1 MQITIFSVWM
11 TFLWSSVLILGIYIL
26 RKRSVLLNL
35 CSMSGVILFYLFC
48 IVRLLVPVELPWTK
62 VVVGGKLYNWLY
74 NVASY
79 NAGTV
84 KHPVPVFTVVLEIWA
99 VVAVFLIGRYA
110 LQYRRTHAYFGSIPA
125 VWDPEICQILEEI
138 QSAHHSKYKID
149 IVQTAAV
156 DTPCCIGIFDKRIL
170 IPDKKYSHEEM
181 YYILLH
187 EYTHLHNND
196 ILTRQLMHGI
206 CMLYWW
212 NPLVYVLKKELCH
225 SLEIRCDQT
234 VVSKLKPKEKAAYL
248 QVILNAFC
256 GESKSKVPHKIVVGE
271 AGLVETHSREMI
283 ERFQFVAHAVPERHA
298 VLKCMVSGMFALTLL
313 LTSYLWVL
321 QPSYEAPEEDI
332 IGDPGFA
339 YEFMKEDTV
348 ILKKPDGR
356 CYLKNSGFQEL
367 FPIAE
372 EAAVELEQE
381 GFSVKQVE

>member
-1 MQITIFSVWM
+1 M
-11 TFLWSSVLILGIYIL
+11 
-26 RKRSVLLNL
+26 
-35 CSMSGVILFYLFC
+35 
-48 IVRLLVPVELPWTK
+48 
-62 VVVGGKLYNWLY
+62 
-74 NVASY
+74 
-79 NAGTV
+79 
-84 KHPVPVFTVVLEIWA
+84 
-99 VVAVFLIGRYA
+99 
-110 LQYRRTHAYFGSIPA
+110 
-125 VWDPEICQILEEI
+125 
-138 QSAHHSKYKID
+138 
-149 IVQTAAV
+149 
-156 DTPCCIGIFDKRIL
+156 
-170 IPDKKYSHEEM
+170 
-181 YYILLH
+181 
-187 EYTHLHNND
+187 
-196 ILTRQLMHGI
+196 
-206 CMLYWW
+206 
-212 NPLVYVLKKELCH
+212 
-225 SLEIRCDQT
+225 
-234 VVSKLKPKEKAAYL
+234 
-248 QVILNAFC
+248 ILNAFC